1 MLLLRTEKDEEN
13 VSESLHLVF
22 LIKWILL
29 YDIKHILQ
37 DVLEPNQGH

>member
-29 YDIKHILQ
+29 DDIMYW
-37 DVLEPNQGH
+37 NQTRDTEHF